1 MQKRL
6 GFLAVVSAFALLAA
20 ACAEDGDGGPTD
32 GDVAECPDTEIGCIE
47 VGADEAIR
55 IGSILTI
62 SGDTASLGLDSQ
74 HGIELALDYRDGTF
88 DGTPGQVA
96 DHDVE
101 FQHEDGGCTAEGGTA
116 AGTLLA
122 SDPTIAG
129 VIGTSC
135 SSEALGA
142 ADAILSDEGVILI
155 SPSNTS
161 PALTDPATRQP
172 FYYRTA
178 HNDKIQGAA
187 AAQFAAEELGA
198 TSAATIH
205 DGSPYADG
213 LQQVFCDVFTSQ
225 FGGECTTQEA
235 IQVGDTDFAPL
246 LTSIAADSPEVLFF
260 PIFLPEGGLITAQA
274 RENADLDDTAL
285 IGADGLLT
293 PDFIDSAG
301 ADNAEGVYM
310 SGPSLEFSGDFYEG
324 EFLPAYEEQF
334 GEEPTAVFHAHSF
347 DAANML
353 FDAIEAVAVDDGNG
367 GLLIPKTQLRDALGS
382 TSGFEGIT
390 GSLTCDENG
399 DCQQT
404 ATMAM
409 NIVEDGDF
417 NPIFEATLEL
427 AETR

>member
-1 MQKRL
+1 MRKRL
-6 GFLAVVSAFALLAA
+6 SSLAVLGAVALVAA
-20 ACAEDGDGGPTD
+20 ACAEDGGGGGAT
-32 GDVAECPDTEIGCIE
+32 ECPDTEFGCIE
-47 VGADEAIR
+47 VGPGEAIR
-55 IGSILTI
+55 IGSILSIT
-62 SGDTASLGLDSQ
+62 GDTAALGLDSTV
-74 HGIELALDYRDGTF
+74 GIELALDSRDGTF

-96 DHDVE
+96 GHDVE
-101 FQHEDGGCTAEGGTA
+101 FQHEDGGCNAEGGTA

-122 SDPTIAG
+122 SDPTIAA
-129 VIGTSC
+129 VIGTTC

-142 ADAILSDEGVILI
+142 ADAILSDEGIVLI

-172 FYYRTA
+172 FYFRTA

-187 AAQFAAEELGA
+187 AAQFAAEELNA
-198 TSAATIH
+198 STAATIH

-213 LQQVFCDVFTSQ
+213 LQQVFCDVLAGQ
-225 FGGECTTQEA
+225 YGGECTAQEA

-274 RENADLDDTAL
+274 RENPDLADTAL

-324 EFLPAYEEQF
+324 EFLPAYEEQS
-334 GEEPTAVFHAHSF
+334 GSEPTSVFHAHAY
-347 DAANML
+347 DASNML
-353 FDAIEAVAVDDGNG
+353 FDAIEEVAVETDDG
-367 GLLIPKTQLRDALGS
+367 GLLIPKTQLRDAIGA

-409 NIVEDGDF
+409 NIIEDGDF

-427 AETR
+427 EEAS